1 MPKLRTGA
9 IGDLFD
15 TRGIRGVELPFRRLP
30 VTCKLRRSF
39 EDRLDPQRARWNGMK
54 MTSYVRPSVA
64 ALEAYT
70 PGEQPQGPGFVK
82 LNTNENP
89 YPPSPKALEAVRAAA
104 GPELRLYPDPQAR
117 GLRRRAAQVYGVEE
131 DGILV
136 GNGSDELLGLIV
148 RAVVAPG
155 VRVAYAE
162 PTYSLYDT
170 LVAIEEGESV
180 TLPYGAD
187 FALPPELADLD
198 ARLTFVC
205 HPNSPSGVAA
215 DLELVRHIAARGRGL
230 VVVDEA
236 YVDFAEESAVSL
248 VDEFENLI
256 VLRTFSKSFSLAGL
270 RVGLAFGAASV
281 MDDLRRIKDSYNVDR
296 LALAAAQGA
305 LEDLPWMEANVEKI
319 LQTRARL
326 AAALRSRGYDVLDS
340 SANFVLARRPGID
353 QRSTYEG
360 LKQQRVLVRHF
371 PTARLADTRRITVG
385 TDSETDAL
393 LDALDSPS

>member
-1 MPKLRTGA
+1 
-9 IGDLFD
+9 
-15 TRGIRGVELPFRRLP
+15 
-30 VTCKLRRSF
+30 
-39 EDRLDPQRARWNGMK
+39 
-54 MTSYVRPSVA
+54 MTSFVRPAVA

-180 TLPYGAD
+180 TLPYDAD
-187 FALPPELADLD
+187 FTLPSELADLD

-215 DLELVRHIAARGRGL
+215 NLELVRDIAARGRGL

-248 VDEFENLI
+248 VNEFDNLI

-371 PTARLADTRRITVG
+371 PTARLADTLRITVG

-393 LDALDSPS
+393 LDALDSLS